1 MCDLRP
7 SRCKIAPIES
17 IAFNLDIGYSR
28 TIKETERRKLNM
40 TTTTFDSVGD
50 LKSRLQLIF
59 SAYTPTEIAEGTGIP
74 LGTVKNYKYKRSD
87 LSQMPLATVEEVFRW
102 QSENEPLKKYTLIKM
117 TKEQVEALYGKL
129 DYDKEI
135 ITGKGIFLQRL
146 IDSKKEP
153 VFEERTIIVNP
164 NADGNYLT
172 GNMGSFG
179 TLTHVKWYDEVV
191 RKVLPKLSR
200 DNYFYSLLDTPY
212 GYPKD
217 VSSVT
222 YDGQDFVQKLPSG
235 LLHGPVHNS
244 NLNLNVIEVI
254 EDSSKLSEEERD
266 QLNSITF
273 DTRMLQKVEFE
284 DIHYSPDSL
293 FSGKYELFKSIA
305 KYVTQ
310 KENGFWSGVLTGDF
324 VKLFAIPV
332 FMDVFISGDYERD
345 LLEFMSVYTKEVLLS
360 EDRGDLGGF
369 GDGDYRNLKA
379 VLNHEVCMNAI
390 RGQLA
395 EFQRL
400 CKAVM
405 N

>member
-1 MCDLRP
+1 
-7 SRCKIAPIES
+7 
-17 IAFNLDIGYSR
+17 
-28 TIKETERRKLNM
+28 M

-59 SAYTPTEIAEGTGIP
+59 SAYTPTEISEGTGIP

-146 IDSKKEP
+146 IDSKKELE
-153 VFEERTIIVNP
+153 FEPRTIIVNP

-235 LLHGPVHNS
+235 LLYGPVHNS

-310 KENGFWSGVLTGDF
+310 KEYGFWSGVLTGDF

-332 FMDVFISGDYERD
+332 FMDVFISGEYEQD
-345 LLEFMSVYTKEVLLS
+345 LLEFMQVYTNEVLLS
-360 EDRGDLGGF
+360 DDRGDLGGF
-369 GDGDYRNLKA
+369 GNGDHQTVKA
-379 VLNHEVCMNAI
+379 VLNFDVCMNAI
-390 RGQLA
+390 RGQIA

>member
-1 MCDLRP
+1 M
-7 SRCKIAPIES
+7 
-17 IAFNLDIGYSR
+17 
-28 TIKETERRKLNM
+28 
-40 TTTTFDSVGD
+40 TTTFDSVSD

-59 SAYTPTEIAEGTGIP
+59 SAYTPTEISEGTGIP

-146 IDSKKEP
+146 IDSKKIPE
-153 VFEERTIIVNP
+153 FEERTIIVNP
-164 NADGNYLT
+164 KADGNYLT
-172 GNMGSFG
+172 GNMGRFG
-179 TLTHVKWYDEVV
+179 SLTHVKWYDEVV
-191 RKVLPKLSR
+191 SKVLPKLNK

-222 YDGQDFVQKLPSG
+222 YEGQDFVQKLPSG
-235 LLHGPVHNS
+235 LLHGPVHNE

-254 EDSSKLSEEERD
+254 EDSSELSEDERER
-266 QLNSITF
+266 LSSMVF
-273 DTRMLQKVEFE
+273 DTRMLQKAEFE
-284 DIHYSPDSL
+284 DINYSPDSL

-305 KYVTQ
+305 KYVAQ

-332 FMDVFISGDYERD
+332 FMDVFISGEYEQD
-345 LLEFMSVYTKEVLLS
+345 LLEFMKVYTNEVLLS

-379 VLNHEVCMNAI
+379 VLSHEVCMNAI